1 MKITFYKMTSDEM
14 MIDKKRKE
22 VKTYDKFYLKE
33 DSNVLNPTIIIDGI
47 DELFDSDISKTTYSL
62 QDVNYAYIYK
72 FKRYYY
78 ITNTRFLDRNRVE
91 FSLKVDV
98 LNTYKDEILNSKQ
111 HVIRNENNFN
121 LYLDDSEIT
130 TETDTHIN
138 ILVPT
143 GGAQLSVNPDGH
155 NFILNSL

>member
-1 MKITFYKMTSDEM
+1 MTSDEM

-47 DELFDSDISKTTYSL
+47 DELFDKDSSKNYNL
-62 QDVNYAYIYK
+62 QDVNYAYIHK

-91 FSLKVDV
+91 FSLRVDV
-98 LNTYKDEILNSKQ
+98 LTTYKDEILNSKQ

-130 TETDTHIN
+130 TEKDTNIN

-143 GGAQLSVNPDGH
+143 GGATLSVNPDGH